1 MLAQSQVL
9 MLPLDVVNT
18 REDTNVDMRM
28 FWYIIQM
35 TSLFYMTVILPFCLF
50 YAETD
55 EEKDFKWR
63 LSSAFKNLVLT
74 LGTVSVILFP
84 LYTYTSYAEIPIQ
97 VNTCSTTQTNAS
109 PSFVPADY
117 FVDFN
122 SEINPSVCI
131 TGE

>member
-28 FWYIIQM
+28 MWYVIQM

-50 YAETD
+50 YAEAD

-63 LSSAFKNLVLT
+63 LSSAFKNLILT

-84 LYTYTSYAEIPIQ
+84 LYTYTSYADIPI
-97 VNTCSTTQTNAS
+97 
-109 PSFVPADY
+109 
-117 FVDFN
+117 
-122 SEINPSVCI
+122 
-131 TGE
+131 